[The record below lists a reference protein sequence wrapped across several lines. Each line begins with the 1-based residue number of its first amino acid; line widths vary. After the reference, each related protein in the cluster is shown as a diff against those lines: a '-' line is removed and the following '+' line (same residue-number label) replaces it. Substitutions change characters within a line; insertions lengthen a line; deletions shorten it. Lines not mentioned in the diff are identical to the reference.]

1 MQLTLTTFLTLDGI
15 MQAPGGPDEDRSGG
29 FEDGGWLIPFADDDM
44 GEIIGGIFEQADAF
58 LLGRKTY
65 EIFAGH
71 WPHVPNDNPVAAALN
86 GLPKYVATTTL
97 DSLAWANSR
106 LLGADVAGEVAKLKA
121 LPGKELQVHGSGHLA
136 QTLMAHHLID
146 VFRLFVYPVVLGAGR
161 RLFND
166 PEAASAFRLTDT
178 RTTGA
183 GMVVLTYEPAGAP
196 QHGSF
201 ALDPEP
207 DQHRLLR

>member
-1 MQLTLTTFLTLDGI
+1 MQLTLTTFLTMDGV

-29 FEDGGWLIPFADDDM
+29 FEDGGSLIPFADNDM
-44 GEIIGGIFEQADAF
+44 GEIINSIFERADAF

-71 WPHVPNDNPVAAALN
+71 WPHVPDDNPVAAALN

-97 DSLAWANSR
+97 DTLAWDNSR
-106 LLGADVAGEVAKLKA
+106 LLGDDVADQVSKLKA
-121 LPGKELQVHGSGHLA
+121 QPGKELQVHGSGHLA
-136 QTLMAHHLID
+136 QTLLAHHLID
-146 VFRLFVYPVVLGAGR
+146 VLRLFVYPVVLGTGR
-161 RLFND
+161 RLFNG

-178 RTTGA
+178 RPTSA
-183 GMVVLTYEPAGAP
+183 GMVALTYEPAGPP

-207 DQHRLLR
+207 DGHRLLR